1 MKKAAPNGTLSCM
14 SVLPPPT
21 YEDAALILRLYDL
34 RREEKL
40 RAARE
45 WFRVKFWPKTIDDVK
60 AVSTPRHPENANFRM
75 VISYWDMAASF
86 VAQGVLHPELF
97 LESSGEMLF
106 VWAKL
111 EPFIEPMRK
120 EMPALLKNVDA
131 AIQKTPSASTRLQ
144 NVRQRLVK
152 VQEALQQA

>member
-1 MKKAAPNGTLSCM
+1 
-14 SVLPPPT
+14 
-21 YEDAALILRLYDL
+21 
-34 RREEKL
+34 
-40 RAARE
+40 
-45 WFRVKFWPKTIDDVK
+45 
-60 AVSTPRHPENANFRM
+60 M